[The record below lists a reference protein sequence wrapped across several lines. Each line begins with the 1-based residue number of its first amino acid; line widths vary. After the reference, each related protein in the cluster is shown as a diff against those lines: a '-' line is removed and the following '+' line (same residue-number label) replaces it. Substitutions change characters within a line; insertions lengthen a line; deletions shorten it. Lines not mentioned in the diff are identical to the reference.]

1 MQDRTPLDGLL
12 EVCDQLRDLQDLASR
27 GARLSEESL
36 HKTRQQ
42 VSSLGE
48 QVYPQLPGIQ
58 QTPEADALCQQ
69 SLLILALLFHGKISG
84 SPEAYSGIQ
93 LCGLLMRAEFSRSAT
108 LDLLGPTGPL
118 RTEEWVQCETTNHGL
133 DPLDSYFRPSSKA
146 LNLFWTKK
154 EAELAGD
161 ATPSAS
167 ERSESASHEI
177 PQPFSDEGEYLWE
190 IGAWRHICMQRA
202 GALFETDLIAE
213 EPSPRLPGLR
223 EIAHAKWVDLRRRLA
238 VTPGGR
244 DFGLERLAASHKLGP
259 DHILLIAHM
268 FFSETLDVDLYL
280 SPGECLR
287 LAADHRD
294 DLLQKRHLVSAQGR
308 LRREGLVVADGE
320 ESAKMLAVPLCLA
333 DWVIERILA
342 GVGRSLKW
350 NQQELE
356 EFLRGD
362 DER

>member
-1 MQDRTPLDGLL
+1 MHDRTPLDGLL
-12 EVCDQLRDLQDLASR
+12 EVCDQLRDLQDLTSR

-36 HKTRQQ
+36 RKTRLQ
-42 VSSLGE
+42 VASLGE
-48 QVYPQLPGIQ
+48 QVFPLLPGIQ
-58 QTPEADALCQQ
+58 QTPDADELTPH
-69 SLLILALLFHGKISG
+69 SLLVLALLFHGKISG
-84 SPEAYSGIQ
+84 SSEAYSGIQ
-93 LCGLLMRAEFSRSAT
+93 LCGLLMRAELSRSTT
-108 LDLLGPTGPL
+108 LDLLGPSGAL
-118 RTEEWVQCETTNHGL
+118 RKGEWVHCEASSQGL
-133 DPLDSYFRPSSKA
+133 DPLDSYFRPTFKA
-146 LNLFWTKK
+146 LNLFWLGKA
-154 EAELAGD
+154 EAAGGE
-161 ATPSAS
+161 TAS
-167 ERSESASHEI
+167 TAPPAEGPTRDLPE
-177 PQPFSDEGEYLWE
+177 PFSDEGEYLWE
-190 IGAWRHICMQRA
+190 VGAWRHICMQRA

-213 EPSPRLPGLR
+213 QPSPRLAELR
-223 EIAHAKWVDLRRRLA
+223 ELAHAKWVDVRRRLS

-244 DFGLERLAASHKLGP
+244 DFGLERLAATHKLGP
-259 DHILLIAHM
+259 DHILIIAHM
-268 FFSETLDVDLYL
+268 FFAETLDVELFL

-308 LRREGLVVADGE
+308 LRREGLVVVDGE

-333 DWVIERILA
+333 DWVVERVLA

>member
-1 MQDRTPLDGLL
+1 MYDRTPLDGLL
-12 EVCDQLRDLQDLASR
+12 EVCDQLRDFQDLASR
-27 GARLSEESL
+27 GARLSDESL
-36 HKTRQQ
+36 RKTRQQ
-42 VSSLGE
+42 VASLGE
-48 QVYPQLPGIQ
+48 QVFPLLPGIQ
-58 QTPEADALCQQ
+58 QMPAADALCPQ
-69 SLLILALLFHGKISG
+69 SLLILALLFPGTISG
-84 SPEAYSGIQ
+84 SSEAYSGIQ
-93 LCGLLMRAEFSRSAT
+93 LCGLLMRADLSRSTT
-108 LDLLGPTGPL
+108 LDLLGPTGLL
-118 RTEEWVQCETTNHGL
+118 RAGEWVQCETTSQGL

-146 LNLFWTKK
+146 LGLFWLGN
-154 EAELAGD
+154 EATAADDG
-161 ATPSAS
+161 TPSAAKGA
-167 ERSESASHEI
+167 EASAHEL
-177 PQPFSDEGEYLWE
+177 PKPFSDEGEYLWE

-213 EPSPRLPGLR
+213 EPSPRLAELR

-268 FFSETLDVDLYL
+268 FFAETLDVEIFL

-308 LRREGLVVADGE
+308 LRREGLVLSDGE

-333 DWVIERILA
+333 DWVVERVLA

>member
-1 MQDRTPLDGLL
+1 MHDRTPLDGIL
-12 EVCDQLRDLQDLASR
+12 EVCDQLRDLQDLTSR

-36 HKTRQQ
+36 RKTRQQ
-42 VSSLGE
+42 VASLGE
-48 QVYPQLPGIQ
+48 QVFPLLPGIQ
-58 QTPEADALCQQ
+58 QTPDADELSPH

-84 SPEAYSGIQ
+84 SSEAISGIQ

-108 LDLLGPTGPL
+108 LDFLGPTGPL
-118 RTEEWVQCETTNHGL
+118 RMGEWVHCEVSSQGL

-146 LNLFWTKK
+146 LNLFWIGRAEDPNK
-154 EAELAGD
+154 EATTRDLPE
-161 ATPSAS
+161 
-167 ERSESASHEI
+167 
-177 PQPFSDEGEYLWE
+177 PFSDEGEYLWE

-213 EPSPRLPGLR
+213 EASPRLAELR
-223 EIAHAKWVDLRRRLA
+223 ELAHAKWVDLRRRLSI
-238 VTPGGR
+238 TPGGR
-244 DFGLERLAASHKLGP
+244 DFGLERLAATHKLGP
-259 DHILLIAHM
+259 DHILIIAHM
-268 FFSETLDVDLYL
+268 FFAETLDVELFL

-308 LRREGLVVADGE
+308 LRREGLVVVDGE

-333 DWVIERILA
+333 DWVVERVLA

>member
-1 MQDRTPLDGLL
+1 LHDRTPLDGLL
-12 EVCDQLRDLQDLASR
+12 EVCDQLRNLQDLASR

-42 VSSLGE
+42 VDSLGE
-48 QVYPQLPGIQ
+48 LVFPMLPGIHQ
-58 QTPEADALCQQ
+58 NPAVDELTPQ

-84 SPEAYSGIQ
+84 SSEAFSGIQ
-93 LCGLLMRAEFSRSAT
+93 LCGLLMRADLPRSTT
-108 LDLLGPTGPL
+108 LELLAADGSL
-118 RTEEWVQCETTNHGL
+118 RAQEWVQCEVTSQGF
-133 DPLDSYFRPSSKA
+133 DPLDSYFRPTPKA
-146 LNLFWTKK
+146 INLFWLPAVAST
-154 EAELAGD
+154 EENPQP
-161 ATPSAS
+161 ATPTEGNQSA
-167 ERSESASHEI
+167 RDL
-177 PQPFSDEGEYLWE
+177 PRPFSNEGEYLWE
-190 IGAWRHICMQRA
+190 IGAWRHICLQRT
-202 GALFETDLIAE
+202 GALFEVDLIAD
-213 EPSPRLPGLR
+213 EPTSRLQELR
-223 EIAHAKWVDLRRRLA
+223 ESAHAKWVDLRRRLA

-268 FFSETLDVDLYL
+268 FFAETLDGEIFLA
-280 SPGECLR
+280 PGECLR

-333 DWVIERILA
+333 DWVVERILA
-342 GVGRSLKW
+342 GIGRSLKW

>member
-1 MQDRTPLDGLL
+1 MQDRSPLDGLL
-12 EVCDQLRDLQDLASR
+12 EVCDQLRNLQDLASR
-27 GARLSEESL
+27 GARLPEESL

-42 VSSLGE
+42 VESLGE
-48 QVYPQLPGIQ
+48 LVFPQLPGIQ
-58 QTPEADALCQQ
+58 QTPEADSLCSQ
-69 SLLILALLFHGKISG
+69 SLLILALLFHGKISE
-84 SPEAYSGIQ
+84 SSEAYSGIQ
-93 LCGLLMRAEFSRSAT
+93 LCGLLMRADFSRSTT

-118 RTEEWVQCETTNHGL
+118 RSEGWVQCEATIRGL

-146 LNLFWTKK
+146 LNLFWLKK
-154 EAELAGD
+154 ELLAADDG
-161 ATPSAS
+161 TPSAFEDS
-167 ERSESASHEI
+167 DSASPEI

-190 IGAWRHICMQRA
+190 IGDWRHICMQRA

-213 EPSPRLPGLR
+213 EPSPRLAELR
-223 EIAHAKWVDLRRRLA
+223 ETAHAKWVHLRRRLA

-259 DHILLIAHM
+259 DHILIIAHM
-268 FFSETLDVDLYL
+268 FFAEILDVELYL
-280 SPGECLR
+280 TPGECLR
-287 LAADHRD
+287 LVSGHRD
-294 DLLQKRHLVSAQGR
+294 DLLQKRPLLSAQGR
-308 LRREGLVVADGE
+308 LRREGLVVVDGE

-333 DWVIERILA
+333 DWVVERVLA

-362 DER
+362 GER

>member
-1 MQDRTPLDGLL
+1 MHDRTPLDGLL

-36 HKTRQQ
+36 RKTRQQ
-42 VSSLGE
+42 VESLGE
-48 QVYPQLPGIQ
+48 QVFPLLPGIHQ
-58 QTPEADALCQQ
+58 NPAADELSPQA
-69 SLLILALLFHGKISG
+69 LLILALLFHGKISG
-84 SPEAYSGIQ
+84 SSEAFSGIQ
-93 LCGLLMRAEFSRSAT
+93 LCGLLMRADLPRST
-108 LDLLGPTGPL
+108 TMELLAVDGPL
-118 RTEEWVQCETTNHGL
+118 RGQEWVQCEVTTRGF
-133 DPLDSYFRPSSKA
+133 DPLDSYFRPTPKA
-146 LNLFWTKK
+146 LNLFWISS
-154 EAELAGD
+154 EAMGD
-161 ATPSAS
+161 ENPLPAAATEGNQPT
-167 ERSESASHEI
+167 RNL
-177 PQPFSDEGEYLWE
+177 PQPFSNEGEYLWE
-190 IGAWRHICMQRA
+190 IGAWRQICLQRA
-202 GALFETDLIAE
+202 NALFEVDLITD
-213 EPSPRLPGLR
+213 EPTSRLQELR
-223 EIAHAKWVDLRRRLA
+223 AIAHAKWVDLRRRLA

-244 DFGLERLAASHKLGP
+244 DFGLERLAATHKLGP

-268 FFSETLDVDLYL
+268 FFAETLDGEIFL

-308 LRREGLVVADGE
+308 LRREGLVVSDGE

-333 DWVIERILA
+333 DWVVERVLA